1 MTKKYPIY
9 SWRAVFDIASAW
21 AVIGACIAAVVS
33 VSAWL
38 YPIAAVV
45 IANRA
50 LALSLLCHEAV
61 HGNLHRNRTINDWLG
76 RVFCGFPTLMS
87 LSKYRRLHLLHHAS
101 VGSEKWDPD
110 RNLYDF
116 FPCSAYRFV
125 ARQCLR
131 LCTLQTFFS
140 FLAYYTEFPEL
151 LTCKRLPNGKLHVL
165 SGRSDLLGFVFLT
178 FGAISLL
185 WHFDLLAAALVFWF
199 LPMFIFTQPYV
210 LLMGGLQHGP
220 LPKDPSSGASRSVV
234 GSKLSMW
241 FLLPCDINFHA
252 EHHLFPTVPHYH
264 LPQLASELPGLW
276 RCSYRQALQALFP
289 ASR

>member
-1 MTKKYPIY
+1 MITKYPIY
-9 SWRAVFDIASAW
+9 SWRGVFEIASAW

-38 YPIAAVV
+38 YPIAAII

-50 LALSLLCHEAV
+50 LTLSLLCHEAV

-76 RVFCGFPTLMS
+76 RVFCGIPTLTS
-87 LSKYRRLHLLHHAS
+87 LSKYRRLHLLHHAA

-110 RNLYDF
+110 RNIYDF
-116 FPCSAYRFV
+116 YPCSAFKYL

-131 LCTLQTFFS
+131 LVTLQTFFS
-140 FLAYYTEFPEL
+140 FLDYYTEFPEL
-151 LTCKRLPNGKLHVL
+151 LEGKRLPNGKLLPL
-165 SGRSDLLGFVFLT
+165 SNKGDFLSFVCLT
-178 FGAISLL
+178 FGGLALL
-185 WHFDLLAAALVFWF
+185 WHFGLLPATLIFWF
-199 LPMFIFTQPYV
+199 LPILMISQPYV

-220 LPKDPSSGASRSVV
+220 PPVKPSGGVSRSIV

-264 LPQLASELPGLW
+264 LRQLASELPGLW

-289 ASR
+289 TRR